1 MKGVV
6 NMTVSQ
12 ELKSKELI
20 ITFTR
25 LNDQGKN
32 MGELRR
38 IKNFKVTALPEDIHE
53 VAMLVADLSEQTFE
67 GVSVQDISRI
77 QLV

>member
-20 ITFTR
+20 LTFTR

-32 MGELRR
+32 VGELRR

>member
-32 MGELRR
+32 VGELRR

>member
-1 MKGVV
+1 
-6 NMTVSQ
+6 MTVSQ

-20 ITFTR
+20 LTFTR

-32 MGELRR
+32 VGELRR